1 MNDTLTYINTLYHPD
16 ETIRLQGEGELR
28 KLGAAAL
35 EPLLK
40 VLSGQHKPPRLKPP
54 TGWLGIGPSAKEL
67 EAYARQHAAAVLGHI
82 RDPRAAEALLIAAQN
97 SADEGLSQAAALA
110 LGEHGDPR
118 AVQPLIEALYS
129 SDFGTRAQAAEML
142 GRLRSRQAVD
152 ALIRMALTDGQP
164 SPRWQAMRALGT
176 IGDARA
182 VGPLSAIL
190 TNLLTLPAE
199 DWAVPDR
206 VGYSEDEADQP
217 LWATCNYALE
227 ALGALG
233 SASQSALPIIQRV
246 ANEAPA
252 RTIRLKAEKCLAR
265 IQQGHTE

>member
-16 ETIRLQGEGELR
+16 ETIRLQGESELR
-28 KLGAAAL
+28 KLGMAAL
-35 EPLLK
+35 EPLLR
-40 VLSGQHKPPRLKPP
+40 VLNGEHKPPRFKRP
-54 TGWLGIGPSAKEL
+54 TGWLGIGPSSKEL
-67 EAYARQHAAAVLGHI
+67 EAYARRRAAALLGRL
-82 RDPRAAEALLIAAQN
+82 RDPRATEALLAATQN
-97 SADEGLSQAAALA
+97 GADEGLRQAAALA
-110 LGEHGDPR
+110 LGEQGDPR
-118 AVQPLIEALYS
+118 AVEPLIEALYS
-129 SDFGTRAQAAEML
+129 SDYSIRAQAAEML

-164 SPRWQAMRALGT
+164 GPRWQAMRALGL

-182 VGPLSAIL
+182 VPALTAIL
-190 TNLLTLPAE
+190 QNLLALPAA

-206 VGYSEDEADQP
+206 LGYSEDETDQP

-227 ALGALG
+227 ALATLG
-233 SASQSALPIIQRV
+233 SAAQSATPIVQQM

>member
-1 MNDTLTYINTLYHPD
+1 MNDTLIYINTLYHPD
-16 ETIRLQGEGELR
+16 ETIRRQGESELR
-28 KLGAAAL
+28 KLGVLAL
-35 EPLLK
+35 EPLLR
-40 VLSGQHKPPRLKPP
+40 VLNGQHKPPRLKPP

-67 EAYARQHAAAVLGHI
+67 EAYARQHAAALLGRL
-82 RDPRAAEALLIAAQN
+82 RDPRATEALLAVAQN
-97 SADEGLSQAAALA
+97 GADEGLSHAAALA
-110 LGEHGDPR
+110 LGEQGDVR
-118 AVQPLIEALYS
+118 AVQPLIEALYN

-164 SPRWQAMRALGT
+164 GPRWQAMRALGQ

-182 VGPLSAIL
+182 VPPLIAIL
-190 TNLLTLPAE
+190 TNLLALPAE

-217 LWATCNYALE
+217 LWVTCNSALE

-233 SASQSALPIIQRV
+233 NTSQSAIPVIQRV
-246 ANEAPA
+246 ANEAPS